1 MSRFNQEENKL
12 NQVLRIIGTINR
24 SKNICLIFLKHW
36 IKRHKSSLICFNAL
50 MLMKVTLMPWQLW
63 NFSFATMIRFKLYKM
78 THCLCCQGPSCIYIV
93 YFFPSLTFLHSVNK
107 CTEFSVKP
115 TNDKFLT
122 GMHHLKIVFYQL
134 MFRTGKIF

>member
-1 MSRFNQEENKL
+1 
-12 NQVLRIIGTINR
+12 
-24 SKNICLIFLKHW
+24 
-36 IKRHKSSLICFNAL
+36 
-50 MLMKVTLMPWQLW
+50 
-63 NFSFATMIRFKLYKM
+63 M

-134 MFRTGKIF
+134 MFRTGKNILKAFQFIVFSHLLDILIDALMMLFEIYIFK